1 MGPNDGARDPAD
13 QLNAFQRMLLSWRL
27 MQDPRVATWIKALV
41 PTIAMIYVLSPID
54 LIPDFILGLGQIDD
68 LSIIG
73 IAMFATTRILP
84 RFAPAAI
91 VNEHVDSLLGRQQ
104 STQSSR
110 RTDDSVV
117 DASYRVIRDEPAG
130 TQTTR

>member
-1 MGPNDGARDPAD
+1 MSPNDGGRDPAD
-13 QLNAFQRMLLSWRL
+13 QLNAFQRILLSWRL

-73 IAMFATTRILP
+73 IAMYVTTRILP
-84 RFAPAAI
+84 RFAPTAI
-91 VNEHVDSLLGRQQ
+91 VSEPVDSLMGRQP
-104 STQSSR
+104 SAQSSG
-110 RTDDSVV
+110 RTDDGVV
-117 DASYRVIRDEPAG
+117 DANYRVIRDEPAG
-130 TQTTR
+130 TQAT